1 MLQQNVPVSTPHEG
15 QQRRAGMQDIL
26 IDELG
31 GPSKVAE
38 MSGRRKR
45 MIRNPNGAGFVY
57 RLVAEEG
64 VPLDQVHPDLLS
76 QVPEDPVGS
85 LLPEHPTRF
94 A

>member
-1 MLQQNVPVSTPHEG
+1 
-15 QQRRAGMQDIL
+15 MQDIL

-76 QVPEDPVGS
+76 EIFEDPVG
-85 LLPEHPTRF
+85 LLLQERSAWF